1 MARNKKVKKVKIDKY
16 SKVEPE
22 VSKWTIIGVVGF
34 IVAMVLLVIIS
45 MPNNQQKVYN
55 AYKPYVTSTHFTQD
69 HPFFQLTTNKVRN
82 RIEKDEVFILY
93 IGNERCPACVASI
106 GAFQR
111 YFYSEGMD
119 KEVKYIYYL
128 NPQLDPEGFGKL
140 IVDYSQILDVTPQL
154 ILFINGEIVLSYQPP
169 QVQNPTDQM
178 INTAVKKFFV
188 DGLKLINE

>member
-22 VSKWTIIGVVGF
+22 ISKWTIIGVVGF
-34 IVAMVLLVIIS
+34 IVVMALLVIFS
-45 MPNNQQKVYN
+45 MPNNQQKIYN
-55 AYKPYVTSTHFTQD
+55 AYKPYVTSTHFTKD
-69 HPFFQLTTNKVRN
+69 HPFYQLNTKQVRN
-82 RIEKDEVFILY
+82 RIEKDEIFILY
-93 IGNERCPACVASI
+93 IGNERCQACVASI

-119 KEVKYIYYL
+119 LHVKHIYYFV
-128 NPQLDPEGFGKL
+128 PQNDPDGTEKL
-140 IVDYSQILDVTPQL
+140 AIDYPLIGDFTPQL